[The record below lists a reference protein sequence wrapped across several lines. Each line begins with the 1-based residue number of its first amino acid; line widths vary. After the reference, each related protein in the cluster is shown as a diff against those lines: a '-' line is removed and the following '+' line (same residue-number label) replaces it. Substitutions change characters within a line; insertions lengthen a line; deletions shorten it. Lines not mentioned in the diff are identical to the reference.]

1 MKAIFDIGNT
11 TFKCGLFSETEM
23 INFFR
28 ESTLEEILTQLAPY
42 EDEITSGIVASVR
55 KLSTTQRELLNNR
68 PFSILWFNVRT
79 PLPMANAHDFP
90 DSLGVDRLAAVVE
103 AVNSSSDRPLLV
115 IDVGTAVTYEF
126 ISADGTYLGGNI
138 SPGIQLRFKAL
149 NDYTSALPLIDKD
162 GPRMEIG
169 VDTDTAIRNGV
180 LLGIEHEIMGYIREM
195 MKKDPRI
202 LVFLTGGDSISFD
215 DKLKKCIFADKFL
228 VLRGLNRIL
237 DYNNDK

>member
-11 TFKCGLFSETEM
+11 TFKCGLFSGTEM
-23 INFFR
+23 VFFFR
-28 ESTLEEILTQLAPY
+28 ENTLEEVFSQLEPHKSQ
-42 EDEITSGIVASVR
+42 ITSSIVATVR
-55 KLSTTQRELLNNR
+55 KLSVAQREILNNC
-68 PFSILWFNVRT
+68 PWTVLWFTVKT
-79 PLPMANAHDFP
+79 PLPMKNSHNLSSD
-90 DSLGVDRLAAVVE
+90 LGVDRLAAVVE
-103 AVNSSSDRPLLV
+103 AVNTSVDRPILI

-126 ISADGTYLGGNI
+126 ISAEGVYLGGNI

-149 NDYTSALPLIDKD
+149 SDYTSALPLIDKD
-162 GPRMEIG
+162 GPRSEIG
-169 VDTDTAIRNGV
+169 INTDTAIRNGV
-180 LLGIEHEIMGYIREM
+180 LLGLEHEIMGYIHSMR
-195 MKKDPRI
+195 KKESRI

>member
-11 TFKCGLFSETEM
+11 TFKCGLFSRNEM
-23 INFFR
+23 VFFFR
-28 ESTLEEILTQLAPY
+28 ENTLEEIFNQLEPY
-42 EDEITSGIVASVR
+42 KSQIISSIISTVR
-55 KLSTTQRELLNNR
+55 KLSVAQKAILNNCTW
-68 PFSILWFNVRT
+68 PVLWFSVST
-79 PLPMANAHDFP
+79 PIPMKNTCDLSK
-90 DSLGVDRLAAVVE
+90 DLGVDRLAAVVE
-103 AVNSSSDRPLLV
+103 AINLSSDRPILV

-126 ISADGTYLGGNI
+126 ISADGVYLGGNI

-149 NDYTSALPLIDKD
+149 SDYTSALPLIGRD
-162 GPRMEIG
+162 GPRTEIG

-180 LLGIEHEIMGYIREM
+180 LLGMEYEIKGYILEM
-195 MKKDPRI
+195 RKKEPSI